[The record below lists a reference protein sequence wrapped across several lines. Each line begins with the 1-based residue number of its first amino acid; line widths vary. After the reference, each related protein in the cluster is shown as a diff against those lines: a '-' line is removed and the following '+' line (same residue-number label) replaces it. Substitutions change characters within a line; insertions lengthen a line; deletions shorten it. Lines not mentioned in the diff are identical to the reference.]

1 MQEHPAVENHQG
13 QPTQLVLGKVVD
25 GEAAVVAEPLPLRD
39 DVAAPSQLNGSPHG
53 GEQVQESP
61 LVFYGR
67 LLFIVVLLSVCA
79 WIFVTLLPRLMDFI
93 VDVTSPIS
101 DDKDKLEVILIVALF
116 FFYFGLV
123 PSLGKR
129 AWFLAMSHIYGWWAL
144 IFILTGHIIGSTI
157 DFLFGKWLR
166 ARMDKDPAF
175 CSCCWHFCTCNNIVG
190 RSCDRCFA
198 CSQILN
204 YIKVLK
210 VPIQER
216 PFRLVL
222 LLMLMPSP
230 TSITAGLLGG
240 YVDGLSLLH
249 FIVPWSIG
257 GLKFARD
264 VYIGTKVADLAS
276 YIRGDSKLDP
286 VDTVVTVVS
295 ILLTLA
301 VGVWFVKY
309 AQRQVQQTYN
319 EVKAREASQEMPR
332 TPSSV

>member
-1 MQEHPAVENHQG
+1 MPA
-13 QPTQLVLGKVVD
+13 
-25 GEAAVVAEPLPLRD
+25 A
-39 DVAAPSQLNGSPHG
+39 S
-53 GEQVQESP
+53 
-61 LVFYGR
+61 
-67 LLFIVVLLSVCA
+67 
-79 WIFVTLLPRLMDFI
+79 
-93 VDVTSPIS
+93 
-101 DDKDKLEVILIVALF
+101 
-116 FFYFGLV
+116 
-123 PSLGKR
+123 
-129 AWFLAMSHIYGWWAL
+129 
-144 IFILTGHIIGSTI
+144 
-157 DFLFGKWLR
+157 
-166 ARMDKDPAF
+166 AF
-175 CSCCWHFCTCNNIVG
+175 
-190 RSCDRCFA
+190 
-198 CSQILN
+198 
-204 YIKVLK
+204 
-210 VPIQER
+210 
-216 PFRLVL
+216 
-222 LLMLMPSP
+222 
-230 TSITAGLLGG
+230 LLGG